1 MFEFLE
7 NFNKRMESIGIA
19 SSIIN
24 RKGKRTELES
34 LFDENELTN
43 IIVSILLF
51 IMEKTLEENNQCE
64 LYHIEAFLDELLS
77 EYHGRKLS
85 RDKLK
90 ELASYIIRDILQNN
104 GVKLGYTLMNYTS
117 ITIEEINIRLISD
130 KIVEEN
136 GIKKIV
142 YFLTNQ
148 GYEFLF
154 RMREMDEEIQ
164 LTIEQ
169 LKLKEYIKR
178 KKFSSAVRQSAELI
192 NFVRQKKK
200 DIEAFV
206 LSIRQNIHSVD
217 VEQFEAL
224 IKSTYAM
231 LSEEYDTMQDIQ
243 KMISMAEEKIK
254 EEFSMSKSFE
264 DKLYKAKAEIQ
275 EIMHNIGIVIT
286 EQRDLIINRH
296 SLTEMYLDTIKKSF
310 EFSFEKRYDFE
321 ETILYSLER
330 YENVLDRCINLL
342 QPLTLPARRKLMGVG
357 QIFEPQIIFK
367 EVECEDTHLLRRE
380 DYDASQ
386 EKERVS
392 LISEQYINILA
403 LFINETMHI
412 GSIALS
418 EILGRLQNSDI
429 DNHIIEGKKL
439 YKELMEGNRLLLTA
453 LYLYN
458 IESIRISDFFHS
470 RSRVLD
476 HPTEEFSLEYC
487 LTKLKGRIKGL
498 ENISELRITKGNREL
513 KVTVERVL
521 DGSVRG
527 EAGTP
532 NGTAKTIGEE
542 ATEVVKYKETIE
554 MSDLIFEVIK

>member
-1 MFEFLE
+1 
-7 NFNKRMESIGIA
+7 
-19 SSIIN
+19 
-24 RKGKRTELES
+24 
-34 LFDENELTN
+34 
-43 IIVSILLF
+43 
-51 IMEKTLEENNQCE
+51 
-64 LYHIEAFLDELLS
+64 
-77 EYHGRKLS
+77 
-85 RDKLK
+85 
-90 ELASYIIRDILQNN
+90 
-104 GVKLGYTLMNYTS
+104 MNYTS
-117 ITIEEINIRLISD
+117 KTIEEINIRLISD

-254 EEFSMSKSFE
+254 EEFSMSKSLE

-367 EVECEDTHLLRRE
+367 EAECEDSHLLRRE

-498 ENISELRITKGNREL
+498 ENISELRITKGDREL

-532 NGTAKTIGEE
+532 NGTGKTIGEE

>member
-1 MFEFLE
+1 
-7 NFNKRMESIGIA
+7 MESIGIA

-77 EYHGRKLS
+77 EYHRRKLS

-104 GVKLGYTLMNYTS
+104 GVKLGYTLMNYIS
-117 ITIEEINIRLISD
+117 KTIEEINIRLISD

-254 EEFSMSKSFE
+254 EEFSMSKSLE
-264 DKLYKAKAEIQ
+264 EKLYKAKAEIQ

-367 EVECEDTHLLRRE
+367 EAECEDTHLLRRE

-439 YKELMEGNRLLLTA
+439 YKKLMEGNRLLLTA

-498 ENISELRITKGNREL
+498 ENISELRITKGDREL

-521 DGSVRG
+521 DSSVRG

-532 NGTAKTIGEE
+532 NGTAKTIGAE

>member
-7 NFNKRMESIGIA
+7 SFNKRMESIGIA

-24 RKGKRTELES
+24 RKGKKTELES

-43 IIVSILLF
+43 IIVSTLLF

-64 LYHIEAFLDELLS
+64 LYHIEAFLDELLN
-77 EYHGRKLS
+77 EYHGKKLS

-90 ELASYIIRDILQNN
+90 ELASYLIRDILQNN
-104 GVKLGYTLMNYTS
+104 GIKLGYSLMNYTS
-117 ITIEEINIRLISD
+117 KTIEEINIRLISD

-200 DIEAFV
+200 DIEAFI

-217 VEQFEAL
+217 VEKFEAL

-264 DKLYKAKAEIQ
+264 EKLYRAKAEIQ
-275 EIMHNIGIVIT
+275 EIMHNIGIVIS

-296 SLTEMYLDTIKKSF
+296 SLTEMYMDTIKKSF

-321 ETILYSLER
+321 ETILYNLER
-330 YENVLDRCINLL
+330 YENLLDRCVNLL
-342 QPLTLPARRKLMGVG
+342 QPLMQPARRKLMGVG

-367 EVECEDTHLLRRE
+367 ESEGEDAHLLRRE
-380 DYDASQ
+380 DYDASH
-386 EKERVS
+386 EKEKVR

-403 LFINETMHI
+403 LFIAETMLR

-418 EILGRLQNSDI
+418 EILSRLQNSDS
-429 DNHIIEGKKL
+429 DNHTAEGNKL

-458 IESIRISDFFHS
+458 IESIKISDFFQS
-470 RSRVLD
+470 RRRVLD
-476 HPTEEFSLEYC
+476 HPTEEFSMEYC

-498 ENISELRITKGNREL
+498 ETISELRITKGDREL
-513 KVTVERVL
+513 KVTVERILGGRV
-521 DGSVRG
+521 G
-527 EAGTP
+527 GTP
-532 NGTAKTIGEE
+532 AEIADES
-542 ATEVVKYKETIE
+542 ATVLGKEVVKYTETIE

>member
-104 GVKLGYTLMNYTS
+104 GVKLEYTLMNYTS
-117 ITIEEINIRLISD
+117 KTIEEINIRLISD

-254 EEFSMSKSFE
+254 EEFSMSKSLE

-367 EVECEDTHLLRRE
+367 EAECEDTHLLRRE

-498 ENISELRITKGNREL
+498 ENISELRITKGDREL

-532 NGTAKTIGEE
+532 NGTGKTIGEE

>member
-1 MFEFLE
+1 
-7 NFNKRMESIGIA
+7 MESIGIA

-104 GVKLGYTLMNYTS
+104 GVKLEYTLMNYTS
-117 ITIEEINIRLISD
+117 KTIEEINIRLISD

-254 EEFSMSKSFE
+254 EEFSMSKSLE

-367 EVECEDTHLLRRE
+367 EAECEDTHLLRRE

-498 ENISELRITKGNREL
+498 ENISELRITKGDREL

-532 NGTAKTIGEE
+532 NGTGKTIGEE

>member
-117 ITIEEINIRLISD
+117 KTIEEINIRLISD

-254 EEFSMSKSFE
+254 EEFSMSKSLE

-275 EIMHNIGIVIT
+275 EIMHNIGVVIT

-367 EVECEDTHLLRRE
+367 EAECEDTHLLRRE

-418 EILGRLQNSDI
+418 EILDRLQNSDI

-498 ENISELRITKGNREL
+498 ENISELRITKGDREL